1 MASKKPVLKLSDK
14 MEKVSDNFTVQMVD
28 NGFMFE
34 ISGRDDNEDWV
45 TAKLIIPDIDG
56 LVTLI
61 KEASEMPRDS

>member
-1 MASKKPVLKLSDK
+1 MAAKKPVLKLSDK

-45 TAKLIIPDIDG
+45 TAKLIISDIDG

>member
-1 MASKKPVLKLSDK
+1 MAAKKPVLKLSDK

-34 ISGRDDNEDWV
+34 ISGRDENEDWA

-61 KEASEMPRDS
+61 KEASEMPRDN